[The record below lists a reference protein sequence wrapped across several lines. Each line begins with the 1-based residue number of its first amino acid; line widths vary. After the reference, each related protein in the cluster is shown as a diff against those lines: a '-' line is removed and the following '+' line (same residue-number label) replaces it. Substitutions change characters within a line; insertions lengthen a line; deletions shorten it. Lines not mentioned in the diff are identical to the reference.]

1 MADGT
6 NRVRLTVHGL
16 DVDNG
21 FVRAEVFAE
30 KLRHFVNAVKNA
42 DSGENKSQKFSL
54 IIRELKIGS
63 ADAWMDAKQIKRAQ
77 KVPINPL
84 PEVSSIASAIQGGST
99 SFEGVRPKLIGSLA
113 AIASGSG
120 QTHSHVE
127 VDFGADAIVRFDQ
140 FFQGRAARAKE
151 IAEGIDF
158 EPPKWF
164 EGASVG
170 QFDGTIKQVDSRG
183 AIVRGK
189 IVLTID
195 GSELDCTFRR
205 DDLESVIDNYEQRSK
220 IEGVAIYDG
229 LSDRPVRVD
238 VRKVIPVRVG
248 ASLLKW
254 GGVLKRP
261 SGPKWSEAV

>member
-30 KLRHFVNAVKNA
+30 KLRHFANAVKSA
-42 DSGENKSQKFSL
+42 DSGRNRSQKFSL

-77 KVPINPL
+77 KVPASPIPD
-84 PEVSSIASAIQGGST
+84 VSGIASAIQGGST
-99 SFEGVRPKLIGSLA
+99 SFDGVQPKLIGSLA
-113 AIASGSG
+113 AVASGAG
-120 QTHSHVE
+120 RTHSHVE
-127 VDFGADAIVRFDQ
+127 VDFGDGAIVRFDQ
-140 FFQGRAARAKE
+140 FFEGRAERAKE
-151 IAEGIDF
+151 IAEGV
-158 EPPKWF
+158 EAEAPHWF
-164 EGASVG
+164 EGASIG
-170 QFDGTIKQVDSRG
+170 QFDGTIRQVDSRG

-205 DDLESVIDNYEQRSK
+205 ADLDSVIGNYEHRSK
-220 IEGVAIYDG
+220 IEGIAVYDG
-229 LSDRPVRVD
+229 LSERPVRVD
-238 VRKVIPVRVG
+238 VRKVTPVLEG
-248 ASLLKW
+248 ANILRW
-254 GGVLKRP
+254 GGYLKRP
-261 SGPKWSEAV
+261 TGPMWSEAI